1 MVRLGDK
8 GWELLME
15 IGEYTLDAATAR
27 LMAGQ
32 PLNDVI
38 TDLLNDR

>member
-1 MVRLGDK
+1 MVRLGEK
-8 GWELLME
+8 GWDLLME
-15 IGEYTLDAATAR
+15 IGEYTLDAATSR

-32 PLNDVI
+32 PMNGVI